1 MSNFVYI
8 SQNATISLTFCMF
21 YFNVRRHIVL
31 TVLAHNFSLHP
42 WNLSISVTL
51 EQFLRSSRRGRSVH
65 ETPSNLLIG
74 DKLFFLTNFISYY
87 IINSCLLQ
95 KIQLRKNNKIIN
107 NKMQFLS
114 SKSSLE
120 IIILLY
126 LCPVMIIYIK

>member
-51 EQFLRSSRRGRSVH
+51 E
-65 ETPSNLLIG
+65 
-74 DKLFFLTNFISYY
+74 
-87 IINSCLLQ
+87 
-95 KIQLRKNNKIIN
+95 
-107 NKMQFLS
+107 
-114 SKSSLE
+114 
-120 IIILLY
+120 
-126 LCPVMIIYIK
+126 